1 MKKNSLIVIFML
13 ATILAVAG
21 CAHLTPAPVER
32 SEESL
37 RRKVKMEWEAKVNK
51 DWGVVYDLAVDEYKK
66 KVDRNLL
73 IQRANVNVQE
83 FSIKEVKIIEPGR
96 KALAVVDYRIN
107 QMGFDFN
114 ITSRE
119 EWLWENGGWHLN
131 LLPTLRTPFD
141 KKR

>member
-1 MKKNSLIVIFML
+1 ML

-21 CAHLTPAPVER
+21 CAHLTPAPVEG

-37 RRKVKMEWEAKVNK
+37 RQKVKMEWEAKVGK

-107 QMGFDFN
+107 QMGFDFK

-131 LLPTLRTPFD
+131 LLLTLRTPFD
-141 KKR
+141 KKK

>member
-21 CAHLTPAPVER
+21 CAHLTPAPVEG

-37 RRKVKMEWEAKVNK
+37 RRKVKMEWEAKVRK
-51 DWGVVYDLAVDEYKK
+51 DWGVIYDLAVDEYKK

-107 QMGFDFN
+107 QMGFDFK

-141 KKR
+141 KKK

>member
-13 ATILAVAG
+13 ASILAVAG
-21 CAHLTPAPVER
+21 CAHLTPAPVEG

-37 RRKVKMEWEAKVNK
+37 RQKVKMEWEAKVRK

-83 FSIKEVKIIEPGR
+83 FSIKELKIIEPGR

-107 QMGFDFN
+107 QMGFDFK

-141 KKR
+141 KKK